1 MRLNIP
7 TLCLVT
13 DRQRCNGRR
22 IEDVVDSAIDGGVG
36 LVQLR
41 EKDLPAVELYS
52 LALRLKDV
60 VGNRALL
67 FVNDR
72 VDVSLAAGADG
83 AQLGETALPL
93 QAARQIAG
101 GKLLLGRSVHSV
113 DGAVE
118 AQSQG
123 ADLLTLGTIFPTASH
138 PGGVTGGIALV
149 REVAA
154 AVDLP
159 FLGIGG
165 IDAENVGDVIACGAS
180 GAAVITTITTA
191 PDPSAAASSLRD
203 AMRSAF
209 SPCALRAMRLRF
221 TPGNFKQDGNDHD

>member
-1 MRLNIP
+1 MQLHIP
-7 TLCLVT
+7 ALCLVT

-41 EKDLPAVELYS
+41 ERDLPAVELYS
-52 LALRLKDV
+52 LAMRLKDV

-72 VDVSLAAGADG
+72 VDVALAAGVDG
-83 AQLGETALPL
+83 VQLGETALPL
-93 QAARQIAG
+93 HAAREVSTG
-101 GKLLLGRSVHSV
+101 NLLLGRSVHSV
-113 DGAVE
+113 DGAIQ

-138 PGGVTGGIALV
+138 PGGITGGIALV

-154 AVDLP
+154 GVDLP
-159 FLGIGG
+159 FLAIGG
-165 IDAENVGDVIACGAS
+165 IEAENVGDVIACGAS
-180 GAAVITTITTA
+180 GAAVITAITTA
-191 PDPSAAASSLRD
+191 RDPSAAASSLRD
-203 AMRSAF
+203 AMRSA
-209 SPCALRAMRLRF
+209 PNAATVYVGQLQAGR
-221 TPGNFKQDGNDHD
+221 

>member
-41 EKDLPAVELYS
+41 EKDLPAVELYG

-93 QAARQIAG
+93 QAAREIAA

-113 DGAVE
+113 DGAIQ

-138 PGGVTGGIALV
+138 PGGITGGIALV

-159 FLGIGG
+159 LLAIGG

-180 GAAVITTITTA
+180 GVAVITAITTA

-203 AMRSAF
+203 AMRSALN
-209 SPCALRAMRLRF
+209 AATAHAEQLQA
-221 TPGNFKQDGNDHD
+221 GW

>member
-1 MRLNIP
+1 MQLHIP
-7 TLCLVT
+7 SLCLVT

-41 EKDLPAVELYS
+41 EKDLPAVDLYS

-60 VGNRALL
+60 VGNRAVL

-72 VDVSLAAGADG
+72 VDVALAAGVDG
-83 AQLGETALPL
+83 VQLGETALPL
-93 QAARQIAG
+93 HAALEISAG
-101 GKLLLGRSVHSV
+101 NLLLGRSVHSV
-113 DGAVE
+113 DGAVQ

-138 PGGVTGGIALV
+138 PGGITGGIALV

-159 FLGIGG
+159 FLAIGG
-165 IDAENVGDVIACGAS
+165 IEAENVGDVIACGAS
-180 GAAVITTITTA
+180 GAAVITAITTA
-191 PDPSAAASSLRD
+191 RDPSAAASSLRE
-203 AMRSAF
+203 AMRSALN
-209 SPCALRAMRLRF
+209 AATVHVGQLQAGR
-221 TPGNFKQDGNDHD
+221 